1 MLAVKPTQEEIRT
14 ILGAEVFGAWEGVR
28 HFILDHYNMDVTWDD
43 GGKYGAYEC
52 KFRKS
57 GKTLCTLYVKK
68 EELVVLIIFGKDER
82 EKFEAERRE
91 FSPQLQ
97 QIYDAAK
104 TYHDGKWMY
113 ISLRDSRL
121 VPDIT
126 RMLVI
131 KKKPN
136 RRITMCGYI
145 CDHCKAY
152 ARNIKKHD
160 ERERLSALW
169 GKYYGLDIPAGAIYC
184 DGCRSTKKDARRI
197 DNNCPVRACVLENKV
212 DNCSECSKYPCA
224 VFSER
229 KGLSCAE
236 ARQVLGESFSEEEY
250 EEYMLAYDNKS
261 RLDRMVRAK

>member
-1 MLAVKPTQEEIRT
+1 MLAAKPTQEEIRA
-14 ILGAEVFGAWEGVR
+14 ILGAEVFVAWEAVR
-28 HFILDHYNMDVTWDD
+28 YFILDNYDTDIYWDD
-43 GGKYGAYEC
+43 GGKYGVYEC
-52 KFRKS
+52 KFRRS
-57 GKTLCTLYVKK
+57 GKTLCTLYIK
-68 EELVVLIIFGKDER
+68 ENELVALVIFGKGER
-82 EKFEAERRE
+82 EKFEAERRN

-113 ISLRDSRL
+113 VKLRDSQL

-126 RMLVI
+126 KMLVI

-145 CDHCKAY
+145 CDLCKAY
-152 ARNIKKHD
+152 AGNIKKND

-169 GKYYGLDIPAGAIYC
+169 GKYYGLDIPAEAIYC
-184 DGCRSTKKDARRI
+184 DGCRSTKKDAGRI

-212 DNCSECSKYPCA
+212 DNCGECSKYPCA
-224 VFSER
+224 IFSER

-236 ARQVLGESFSEEEY
+236 ARREQGDSFSEEEY
-250 EEYMLAYDNKS
+250 EEYLLAFDNKS
-261 RLDRMVRAK
+261 RLDRRRK